1 MNDIVTEALAS
12 LDSDTDASQRSLVR
26 HSLKYLSWEDSQG
39 LTPAQF
45 VKHLEHLR
53 AVGDIRQADRAVV
66 DVRELGDAEITVVC
80 VITDDMPFVVDS
92 VISALTL
99 EGKSP
104 RLALHPQLWVRRDAA
119 GQLLEILDADPMGVA
134 PADAQLESWT
144 LVELQRDFV
153 HEDNTRTA
161 NHLRE
166 VVRDVRVASRD
177 WQAMRSKAV
186 ELSQE
191 LRNYP
196 NQAWTQLDTREA
208 ADFLE
213 WLTDEHFLFLGYQEN
228 DLIQLGS
235 GEALLPE
242 PGSGLGILGDAHAG
256 TNTEPVTL
264 SPVAQIHA
272 HDPVPL
278 VLTKANS
285 RSTVHRSAYLD
296 YVSVRKTSPDG
307 TVTGE
312 RRFLGLYTG
321 RAHAANVTDIPVLR
335 ARIAEVLIALG
346 LAPKSHSARDIGQMI
361 ETLPRDELFATNTE
375 QLVEFA
381 STTMHLTE
389 QRKVKTYFRI
399 DDFGR
404 YISAF
409 VFLPKDRYST
419 DVRIRIQEL
428 VQEFYQAS
436 SVDFSALVGDE
447 SHARLHFIAH
457 VRDEVQS
464 DALDVQAL
472 NRSIRL
478 AVRTWTDD
486 FTEIAV
492 ARLGSREVSSFLQQ
506 FVDAFPESYRS
517 STPASVGVSDALSIA
532 ELESGDI
539 AIEVNSFGNAGQLE
553 VKFIRTGDSVSLS
566 EVLPLLQNFG
576 MTVLDEHPFEIKR
589 KGSSSSWI
597 LRFGVQPPILSEGS
611 TSSTDQNLVEAIRAV
626 WFGQAESDSFNA
638 LVLSAGLTWS
648 QVAVIRAYSK
658 YVRQIGSAFGQDYI
672 QSVVRA
678 YPHIARMLI
687 ELFASQF
694 DPALT
699 IDRDQQR
706 VLRSLELEQAF
717 DDVPILD
724 HDRIL
729 RRFLSLILAT
739 LRTSVYMPASTNA
752 IPRAFAFKLNSRD
765 IPELPLPAPLVE
777 IWVYSPRVE
786 GVHLRFGR
794 VARGGL
800 RWSDRRE
807 DFRTEVLGLVKAQE
821 VKNAVIVPVGAKGGF
836 VPAMLPDPQKD
847 REGWLAAGKAAYQEF
862 VSALLDLTDN
872 YRDGQVV
879 NPSNVVSLDQADPY
893 LVVAADKGTAT
904 FSDIANAIALERGFW
919 LGDAFASGGSVGYD
933 HKAMG
938 ITARGAWV
946 SVQRHFRELGINTQT
961 DPITVVGIGDMS
973 GDVFG
978 NGLMLS
984 DQVRL
989 IAAFDHRDIF
999 IDPNPDASASF
1010 RERTRLFA
1018 LPRSSWA
1025 DFDSQVISAGGGVF
1039 SRSAKSI
1046 ELSDVACQSLGLVGD
1061 RRTFTPHEIIQS
1073 ILQAPVDLLW
1083 NGGIGTYVKAA
1094 SESSLM
1100 VGDKAND
1107 AIRID
1112 GSQLRCKV
1120 VGEGGNLGFTQLGR
1134 IEAALNGVR
1143 LNTDAIDNSAGV
1155 DTSDHEVNLKILLD
1169 TLVRSSS
1176 MSEDQRNSVL
1186 RLLTNDVAAAVL
1198 EDNYGQNVVLGNARA
1213 ASSTL
1218 INVHQRFIR
1227 DLERR
1232 GLLDRTVEFLP
1243 TDEAIE
1249 ARRLAGIGLTSPEL
1263 AVLLAYSKIALAA
1276 DLNAGDIAADSWY
1289 ESALLS
1295 YFPETI
1301 TNQFRD
1307 AVLTHQ
1313 LRSQIITTVVC
1324 NSIVNTGGITFVY
1337 RVMEETGASAIET
1350 VHAARAALEIFDIPR
1365 LISSIDALDNQIP
1378 TNAQDALHLELR
1390 RLLDRATRWI
1400 LNSRSS
1406 RLAPQSIVETY
1417 RPVVED
1423 FAGYVR
1429 GHLPSGMVEEVGTR
1443 AQALMNVGAPA
1454 ALAIEVSSALDLFV
1468 LLDIAHIAQRSSIS
1482 PDRVIPV
1489 YLAVTE
1495 AYGID
1500 PLLTAISALPRDD
1513 RWSSLARHAL
1523 RADLYQAT
1531 ATLTEHVLT
1540 MDQGS
1545 PALTIASWE
1554 GHYGASC
1561 DRAKATLIE
1570 IASVER
1576 PDIATLS
1583 VALRVLR
1590 TLISQTS

>member
-12 LDSDTDASQRSLVR
+12 LDSGTDVSQKSLVR
-26 HSLKYLSWEDSQG
+26 HSLKLLAWEDAQG

-45 VKHLEHLR
+45 VKHLDHLR
-53 AVGDIRQADRAVV
+53 AVGEVRQADRAVV

-80 VITDDMPFVVDS
+80 VIAEDMPFIVDS
-92 VISALTL
+92 LIGALAL

-104 RLALHPQLWVRRDAA
+104 RLALHPQLWVRRDEA
-119 GQLLEILDADPMGVA
+119 GLLLEILEADVTDAVPD
-134 PADAQLESWT
+134 DAQLESWT
-144 LVELQRDFV
+144 LIELQRDFV
-153 HEDNTRTA
+153 REDNTRTA

-166 VVRDVRVASRD
+166 VLRDVRVASRD
-177 WQAMRSKAV
+177 WLAMRAKAL
-186 ELSQE
+186 ELTAE
-191 LRNYP
+191 LRTNS
-196 NQAWTQLDTREA
+196 NSAWAEIDQREA

-213 WLTDEHFLFLGYQEN
+213 WLTDDHFLFLGYQEN
-228 DLIQLGS
+228 DLIQRGS
-235 GEALLPE
+235 GEALVPE
-242 PGSGLGILGDAHAG
+242 PGSGLGILSDAHAG
-256 TNTEPVTL
+256 TNTEPVKL

-285 RSTVHRSAYLD
+285 RSTVHRTAYLD
-296 YVSVRKTSPDG
+296 YVSVRKTAADG
-307 TVTGE
+307 EVVGE

-321 RAHAANVTDIPVLR
+321 RAHGSHVADTPVLR
-335 ARIAEVLIALG
+335 ERVKEVLSELDF
-346 LAPKSHSARDIGQMI
+346 APKSHSARDISQMI
-361 ETLPRDELFATNTE
+361 EALPRDELFAMSVS
-375 QLVEFA
+375 QLAAFA
-381 STTMHLTE
+381 SATLHLAE

-404 YISAF
+404 YVSAF

-419 DVRIRIQEL
+419 SVRIRIQEL
-428 VQEFYQAS
+428 VQEFYHAT
-436 SVDFSALVGDE
+436 SVDFSALVGDD
-447 SHARLHFIAH
+447 SYARLHFIAH
-457 VRDEVQS
+457 VRDEIQAES
-464 DALDVQAL
+464 LSMDAL
-472 NRSIRL
+472 IRAINL
-478 AVRTWTDD
+478 SVRTWTDD

-492 ARLGSREVSSFLQQ
+492 ARLGSREVAPFLQQ
-506 FVDAFPESYRS
+506 FVEAFPESYRL
-517 STPASVGVSDALSIA
+517 STPATVGVSDALTIA
-532 ELESGDI
+532 QLAAQDI
-539 AIEVNSFGNAGQLE
+539 AIEVKSVGNSGQLE
-553 VKFIRTGDSVSLS
+553 VKFIRNGESISLS

-576 MTVLDEHPFEIKR
+576 VTVLDEYPFEVSR
-589 KGSSSSWI
+589 KGSATSWI
-597 LRFGVQPPILSEGS
+597 LRFGVMPPKVNMETPKSVEH
-611 TSSTDQNLVEAIRAV
+611 NFVEAIRAV
-626 WFGQAESDSFNA
+626 WFGNAESDSFNA

-658 YVRQIGSAFGQDYI
+658 YARQIGSSFGQDYI
-672 QSVVRA
+672 QSVVRT

-687 ELFASQF
+687 ELFESQC
-694 DPALT
+694 DPASV
-699 IDRDQQR
+699 IDRDQ
-706 VLRSLELEQAF
+706 LRASQSLAIEHALDE
-717 DDVPILD
+717 VPILD

-729 RRFLSLILAT
+729 RMFLALILAT
-739 LRTSVYMPASTNA
+739 LRTSVFMSAPTGS
-752 IPRAFAFKLNSRD
+752 IPRAFAFKLNSRA

-836 VPAMLPDPQKD
+836 VPAWLPDPQKD
-847 REGWLAAGKAAYQEF
+847 REGWLATGKAAYQEF

-872 YRDGQVV
+872 FVNGQAAAPDAVV
-879 NPSNVVSLDQADPY
+879 CRDQADPY

-989 IAAFDHRDIF
+989 VAAFDHRDIF
-999 IDPNPDASASF
+999 IDPNPDAAASF
-1010 RERTRLFA
+1010 RERTRLFE

-1046 ELSDVACQSLGLVGD
+1046 ELSEAACQVLGFEGD
-1061 RRTFTPHEIIQS
+1061 RRTFTPNEIIQG

-1083 NGGIGTYVKAA
+1083 NGGIGTYVKAV

-1112 GSQLRCKV
+1112 GAQLRCKV

-1134 IEAALNGVR
+1134 IEASLNGVR

-1169 TLVRSSS
+1169 TLVHSSTIS
-1176 MSEDQRNSVL
+1176 QDQRNSVL
-1186 RLLTNDVAAAVL
+1186 SSLTDDVAAAVL
-1198 EDNYGQNVVLGNARA
+1198 ADNYGQNVVLGNARSSA
-1213 ASSTL
+1213 STL

-1232 GLLDRTVEFLP
+1232 GLLDRAVEFLP
-1243 TDEAIE
+1243 TDEVIE
-1249 ARRLAGIGLTSPEL
+1249 ARRIAGIGLTSPEL

-1276 DLNAGDIAADSWY
+1276 DLNAGDIGADPWY

-1295 YFPETI
+1295 YFPEAI
-1301 TNQFRD
+1301 KSQFRE

-1365 LISSIDALDNQIP
+1365 LITSVDALDNQIP
-1378 TNAQDALHLELR
+1378 TDAQDALHLELR

-1406 RLAPQSIVETY
+1406 RLAPATIVETY
-1417 RPVVED
+1417 RPVVEK

-1429 GHLPSGMVEEVGTR
+1429 GHLPSGMVEEVGSR
-1443 AQALMNVGAPA
+1443 AQALTELGAPA
-1454 ALAIEVSSALDLFV
+1454 ALAVEVSSALDLFV
-1468 LLDIAHIAQRSSIS
+1468 LLDITEIAQCSAMS

-1500 PLLTAISALPRDD
+1500 PLLTAISAIPRED
-1513 RWSSLARHAL
+1513 RWAALARHAL
-1523 RADLYQAT
+1523 RADLYHAT

-1554 GHYGASC
+1554 GHYAASC
-1561 DRAKATLIE
+1561 ERAKSTLIE